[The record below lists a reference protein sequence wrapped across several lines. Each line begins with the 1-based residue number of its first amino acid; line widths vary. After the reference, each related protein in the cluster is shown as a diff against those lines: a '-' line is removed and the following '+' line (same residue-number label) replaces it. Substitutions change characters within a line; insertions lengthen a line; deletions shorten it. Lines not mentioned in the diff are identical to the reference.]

1 MDKFVRKGDVSYF
14 GLESLR
20 TSSLLEKNKEKDEK
34 FNIKLNNFKQ
44 VLIKKINRFDP
55 LKNKNLDKTDK
66 LLQILWFNA
75 IFNDITIEKQKEL
88 YLLADLI

>member
-14 GLESLR
+14 GLESLH
-20 TSSLLEKNKEKDEK
+20 TSLLSEKNKEKDEK

-66 LLQILWFNA
+66 LLQILWFND
-75 IFNDITIEKQKEL
+75 IFNNITIEKQKEL
-88 YLLADLI
+88 YLLVDLI